1 MNKLEDVIINEFMD
15 RKLSKRYVAAYSKS
29 EKVRKRLEKGFDENQ
44 KCLLRDYDD
53 LCSECETV
61 MQEELVK
68 FCLDFLRMF

>member
-1 MNKLEDVIINEFMD
+1 MNKLEDAIINEFMD

-53 LCSECETV
+53 LCSELNMIE
-61 MQEELVK
+61 QEELVK